1 MTAAPLLVARS
12 RRPLADV
19 LAELR
24 QQAQAERQTLGLGA
38 PSTLDPRSGTPADP
52 GEVGQEWAGRAG
64 RFSAPQAPGLVS
76 LSTSDTRDPDA
87 QVFEVVSDEMRLK
100 RMRRRVCKAA
110 EIHSNGMAGEGDRL
124 QPAMVT
130 LTYAALDGWRPRDLS
145 EALKRVRQWLGR
157 RGYRLRYVW
166 VAELQERGAV
176 HYHVLCWLPR
186 GRGETP
192 PFWDR
197 QGWWPHGTSRCE
209 WAYSPV
215 GYMAKYQSKIDQKD
229 RLPNGARMHGSGG
242 FLPGERKAM
251 SFHSRPTWAR
261 LLSSVLHRVTKPQG
275 GGVAVHYAC
284 GLARRV
290 ASPFVL
296 VARSSRRVIVARRDA
311 HPDSVRAYLGE
322 FLQCLAP
329 SHA

>member
-1 MTAAPLLVARS
+1 MSADRPLLVARS

-24 QQAQAERQTLGLGA
+24 QQAQAERQ
-38 PSTLDPRSGTPADP
+38 
-52 GEVGQEWAGRAG
+52 
-64 RFSAPQAPGLVS
+64 SAPQAPGLVS

-87 QVFEVVSDEMRLK
+87 PVFEVVTDEMRLK

-130 LTYAALDGWRPRDLS
+130 LTYAVLDGWRPRDLS

-275 GGVAVHYAC
+275 GGVAIHYAC

-296 VARSSRRVIVARRDA
+296 VARSAGRVIVARRDA

-322 FLQCLAP
+322 LFQCPAP